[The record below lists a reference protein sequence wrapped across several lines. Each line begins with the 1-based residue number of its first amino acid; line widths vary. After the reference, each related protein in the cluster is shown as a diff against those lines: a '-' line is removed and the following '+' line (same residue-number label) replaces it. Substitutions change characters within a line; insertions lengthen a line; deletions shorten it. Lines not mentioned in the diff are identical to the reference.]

1 VKKCAQA
8 GQAMIEMAIGVTL
21 FLTASLGAVQL
32 GISALSLEA
41 AQSAALV
48 AARAASSA
56 PVSGQPFLRLAAGQA
71 AAVSSLDSA
80 VVDLAAVETC
90 AIRQPIAGGCGL
102 PQECAQ
108 YAGEQPI
115 SGTLQSCFDSRSDTA
130 HPESLGPSPSNLDGR
145 QNPDCH
151 TTDCFGSSRS
161 MDPCAQSVVPGRLF
175 VCLAYTS
182 WPATAVDVWIKGTLR
197 TLVPLAS
204 SAGLDALPVSV
215 QLRLPVEALVP

>member
-1 VKKCAQA
+1 MSHRAQA

-32 GISALSLEA
+32 AISAISAEG

-48 AARAASSA
+48 AARVASSA
-56 PVSGQPFLRLAAGQA
+56 PVPGQPLLRLAAGQA
-71 AAVSSLDSA
+71 AAVSSLDSS
-80 VVDLAAVETC
+80 VVNMADVEIC
-90 AIRQPIAGGCGL
+90 NSRQQIAGGCGL

-108 YAGEQPI
+108 YSGEKAGVQQP
-115 SGTLQSCFDSRSDTA
+115 CFDPSANTNDA
-130 HPESLGPSPSNLDGR
+130 ESLGPSPRNLDGR

-151 TTDCFGSSRS
+151 TADCFGTSSS
-161 MDPCAQSVVPGRLF
+161 MAPCARGVAPGHLF
-175 VCLAYTS
+175 VCVAYTS

-204 SAGLDALPVSV
+204 AAGVDVLPISV
-215 QLRLPVEALVP
+215 QLRLQVEALRP